1 MIIMAVDPGAS
12 GGIAILSGNNL
23 KAYPTPDTDEKI
35 IELISGMCSN
45 LKPDFCVIEKVGG
58 YVGVNQPGSAMFN
71 FGDINGFVRGVIK
84 THGIPVE
91 LVTPQNWQKALLIPP
106 RKKGASKETKTQW
119 KNRLIAKAQSL
130 YPAAFTGL
138 NKGQSAA
145 IADAVLMIEYGRRL
159 RNF

>member
-1 MIIMAVDPGAS
+1 MNHINGKEENDNNGS
-12 GGIAILSGNNL
+12 RSRCERGIAILSGNNL

-58 YVGVNQPGSAMFN
+58 YVGEKQPGSAMFN

-91 LVTPQNWQKALLIPP
+91 LVTPQNWQKSPFN
-106 RKKGASKETKTQW
+106 STKEK
-119 KNRLIAKAQSL
+119 RCL
-130 YPAAFTGL
+130 
-138 NKGQSAA
+138 
-145 IADAVLMIEYGRRL
+145 
-159 RNF
+159 